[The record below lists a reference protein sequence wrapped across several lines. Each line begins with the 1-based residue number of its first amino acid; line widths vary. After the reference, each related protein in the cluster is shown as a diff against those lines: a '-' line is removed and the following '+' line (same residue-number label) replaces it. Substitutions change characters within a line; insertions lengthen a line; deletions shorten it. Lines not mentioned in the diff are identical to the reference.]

1 MRDLRGISSPHVRK
15 LAGLRLPVQK
25 RKLMVSEATAE
36 STEVMQ
42 PESQRETFLRLMEQY
57 EPPLRRLAGAYLQQ
71 PADREDLVQEVAIAI
86 WQAIPKF
93 RSESSERTWLYR
105 IAHNVAISSSAKL
118 RRTGSRESQLPELF
132 DPPSVRSDAEAELL
146 AGERHRLL
154 IESIRGLAEVDRQI
168 IVLHLEGL
176 SYAEIKEVMGLS
188 ETAIAAR
195 LTRIREKLKEQIRS
209 AQAARHGA
217 KP

>member
-1 MRDLRGISSPHVRK
+1 
-15 LAGLRLPVQK
+15 
-25 RKLMVSEATAE
+25 MVSEATAE
-36 STEVMQ
+36 STEVMR

>member
-1 MRDLRGISSPHVRK
+1 
-15 LAGLRLPVQK
+15 
-25 RKLMVSEATAE
+25 MVSEATAE